1 MIIFEG
7 RRFSAIWVG
16 FCEKLLQLKYTI
28 PHTQLQML
36 ANFLDWEPQTGRTN
50 AIITAKDDTPLKEV
64 TLNKLAFTRKTVSK
78 LNVAKTYMYIYMYIC
93 TYAHR
98 SGNTIQFFACM
109 YIAGDDGNC
118 LSSLPV

>member
-1 MIIFEG
+1 MIVFEG

-78 LNVAKTYMYIYMYIC
+78 LNVARTYMYIYMYIYVYMYMC
-93 TYAHR
+93 TWIR
-98 SGNTIQFFACM
+98 
-109 YIAGDDGNC
+109 
-118 LSSLPV
+118 